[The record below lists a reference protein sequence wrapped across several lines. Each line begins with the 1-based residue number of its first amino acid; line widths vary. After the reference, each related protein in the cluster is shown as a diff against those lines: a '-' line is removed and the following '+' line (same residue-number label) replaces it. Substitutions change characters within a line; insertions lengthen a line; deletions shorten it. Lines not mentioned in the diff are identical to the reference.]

1 MGREILYV
9 IDTPLGAVR
18 LLDAAT
24 TARYTIG
31 AEVKIAF
38 DAEASLLF
46 DTGTG
51 AALGG
56 VHVKLAG
63 GA

>member
-18 LLDAAT
+18 LLDAAA

-31 AEVKIAF
+31 AEVGIVF
-38 DAEASLLF
+38 EAKDSLLF
-46 DTGTG
+46 DSGTG